1 MGVGGGLG
9 LAGSPDLGVGQRLA
23 GLATLARGGGVGGGR
38 GASLV
43 MLF

>member
-1 MGVGGGLG
+1 MGVGGCLG

-23 GLATLARGGGVGGGR
+23 GLATLGRGGGVGGGWD
-38 GASLV
+38 ASLV

>member
-9 LAGSPDLGVGQRLA
+9 LAGPPDLGVGQRLA
-23 GLATLARGGGVGGGR
+23 GLGTLGEGVGRGRGGF
-38 GASLV
+38 LV